1 MGWGLNFGMQA
12 AELPDIVGDRSFIMD
27 LSLVQGQGDEQ
38 QRCALTNN
46 GMISKSIV
54 DILAS

>member
-1 MGWGLNFGMQA
+1 MQA
-12 AELPDIVGDRSFIMD
+12 AELPGIVGDRSFIMD

-38 QRCALTNN
+38 QGCALTNN

-54 DILAS
+54 GILAG